1 MESTKISWTRSL
13 RRDVLNQVKHS
24 YNSENF
30 IESLY
35 RPFFRQNLYYYKPFI
50 ESPGVWTSLYPH
62 KDIKNLVIGVSG
74 IGQQKPFSVLIS
86 QQISDLQVVDK
97 AQYFPLFWYEE
108 NTKKKKEL
116 SLFGEENSQDDF
128 IRHDGISDWIL
139 TEVRRRYSGT
149 KYITKEHIFYYVYGI
164 LHSPQYRERFE
175 DDLKKSL
182 PRIPIVE
189 KVEDFIAISKIG
201 RELAELHLNYETYQS
216 PAGVDVIGDPYTF
229 PDDFEL
235 DKLGAYSAELDKYYQ
250 IYDVDK
256 MSFAK
261 VRNEEGKLVPD
272 KSTIIYNH
280 NIRITNI
287 PLEAYEYV
295 VNGKSAIEWLIE
307 RYAITTD
314 KASGIVNNPNDWA
327 REHSNPKYILRLVLS
342 IITLSIKTNELVA
355 SLPKLNL

>member
-1 MESTKISWTRSL
+1 MPQL
-13 RRDVLNQVKHS
+13 FPNHND
-24 YNSENF
+24 ENLL
-30 IESLY
+30 ICV
-35 RPFFRQNLYYYKPFI
+35 
-50 ESPGVWTSLYPH
+50 PG
-62 KDIKNLVIGVSG
+62 NGVT
-74 IGQQKPFSVLIS
+74 KPFSTIIS
-86 QQISDLQVVDK
+86 KNIVDYEFSGK
-97 AQYFPLFWYEE
+97 SQAFPLYWYEE

-235 DKLGAYSAELDKYYQ
+235 DNIGEYSTETEKYYR
-250 IYDVDK
+250 IYDVER

-261 VRNEEGKLVPD
+261 IRNEEGKLVPD

-307 RYAITTD
+307 RYAVTTD

-327 REHSNPKYILRLVLS
+327 REHSSPKYILRLVLS
-342 IITLSIKTNELVA
+342 IITLSLKTNELVA
-355 SLPKLNL
+355 NLPKLNI